1 MSHKVAYN
9 SYYGGFGLSDKARK
23 LLNELKGE
31 EVDYYDLPRH
41 DKDLVAVIEE
51 LGSEAS
57 GRFNSVTVT
66 EIDSDRY
73 RISEYDGW
81 EKVIT
86 PDLENYIVIEEN

>member
-9 SYYGGFGLSDKARK
+9 SYYGGFGLSDKAQK

-86 PDLENYIVIEEN
+86 PETDNYIVIEEN